1 MLRDMEFDDA
11 LRADFGQMTVGLPPE
26 PIYEV
31 NEEGTQA
38 AAATTVAVSFGCAA
52 VAPPTTRS
60 CS

>member
-1 MLRDMEFDDA
+1 MEFDDA